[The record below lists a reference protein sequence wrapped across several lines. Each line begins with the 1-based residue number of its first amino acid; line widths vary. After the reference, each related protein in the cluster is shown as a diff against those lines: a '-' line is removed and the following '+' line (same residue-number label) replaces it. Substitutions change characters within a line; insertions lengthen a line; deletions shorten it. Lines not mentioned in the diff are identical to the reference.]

1 MKHLIICSILAVC
14 AAGLVSLSPLRA
26 QEATGILAART
37 EVHPIQTLTLSDQQF
52 LKGEES
58 AGRPTTVGGQ
68 FRIAQGTGRLPVV
81 VMIHGSEGIRAN
93 IDTWSNQ
100 FIEMGVSTFVIDG
113 LTGRGLRT
121 VSANQALLGRLNLII
136 DAYRALDILAKHPQ
150 VDPSRVILMGFSRG
164 GQAALY
170 ASVKRFQRMWNRSGI
185 EFAAYIPFYPD
196 CSTAYIGDVEVAD
209 RPIRIFHGTA
219 DDWDPIAPCKAYVDR
234 LRSAGRDV
242 QLTEYPTAPHA
253 FDNPLNSQ
261 PPSIPNTNF
270 QTVRHC
276 SIREETMGVLINVVT
291 KQPFTYADPCV
302 ERGPH
307 TGYDTTAARMS
318 HQAVGDF
325 IRRLIKEPH

>member
-1 MKHLIICSILAVC
+1 MKHLIICGIVAVC
-14 AAGLVSLSPLRA
+14 AAGLGSVSSLRA

-37 EVHPIQTLTLSDQQF
+37 EVHPIQTLTLSDRQF

-58 AGRPTTVGGQ
+58 AGRATTVGGQ
-68 FRIAQGTGRLPVV
+68 FRIPRGTGRLPVV

-113 LTGRGLRT
+113 LTGRGLRS
-121 VSANQALLGRLNLII
+121 VSADQARLGRLNLII

-150 VDPSRVILMGFSRG
+150 VDPSKVILMGFSRG

-185 EFAAYIPFYPD
+185 EIAAYIAFYPD
-196 CSTAYIGDVEVAD
+196 CSTTYIGDVEVAD
-209 RPIRIFHGTA
+209 RPIRIFHGTP
-219 DDWDPIAPCKAYVDR
+219 DDWDPVAPCKTYVDR

-253 FDNPLNSQ
+253 FDNPFNSQ
-261 PPSIPNTNF
+261 PPSIPNPNF

-276 SIREETMGVLINVVT
+276 SIREETMGNLINVVT

-307 TGYDTTAARMS
+307 TGYDSTAARMA
-318 HQAVGDF
+318 HQVVGDF
-325 IRRLIKEPH
+325 IRRLTKVP